1 MKKELKMKKTT
12 KLIIPTSLALAFI
25 PVVSSNCIGINK
37 EEKERD
43 TKFLK
48 QYNSILESISK
59 EFETLDFNIDITINK
74 KEKIYKYFVN
84 HYENLKNIENSL
96 KKNNFFEQIE
106 NVAKY
111 EKSSLT
117 FYAIKQGKKEK
128 ITDSNTIEKINEF
141 LNSFET
147 YYPSSSVFIDKELRR
162 LFDLNIEIYRII
174 FDYIQQF
181 STDKSTL
188 FEIRKLID
196 YKKYN
201 QIWKEKNNNAL
212 EPSFLNIKK
221 KQERDQ
227 TRNNFLS
234 DVLETIPKFFN
245 GKNNKSDE
253 FSYKFWNESIKNI
266 DYNKLFDEN
275 SNTHVHAW
283 FNLLNE
289 WKTILTHE
297 NNSKFDKIKNFVIQ
311 FNELFISNEIIIE
324 NNTNQQIVLDVNKFF
339 NKFKEAFQDLLGL
352 DFQKLNQLKEQ
363 IKNDCQLQINDF
375 LKVIISIKEKVI
387 ELQTLIKDVYGL

>member
-1 MKKELKMKKTT
+1 MKKII
-12 KLIIPTSLALAFI
+12 KLITPTSLTMVFI
-25 PVVSSNCIGINK
+25 PVVSSNCNGINK

-48 QYNSILESISK
+48 QYNLILESISK
-59 EFETLDFNIDITINK
+59 EFQTLDLNIDQTINK

-84 HYENLKNIENSL
+84 HYENIKKIENSL

-106 NVAKY
+106 NLAKY
-111 EKSSLT
+111 DKNSLSYYT
-117 FYAIKQGKKEK
+117 IKQGNKEK
-128 ITDSNTIEKINEF
+128 ITDNYTIEKINEF
-141 LNSFET
+141 LNGFET
-147 YYPSSSVFIDKELRR
+147 YFSSSSIFIDKELRR
-162 LFDLNIEIYRII
+162 LFDLNTEIYRII

-188 FEIRKLID
+188 FEIRKLVD
-196 YKKYN
+196 YKKYE
-201 QIWKEKNNNAL
+201 QIWKEKNNNAAD
-212 EPSFLNIKK
+212 PSFLNIKNK
-221 KQERDQ
+221 KERDQ

-253 FSYKFWNESIKNI
+253 FSYKFWNENIKNI

-297 NNSKFDKIKNFVIQ
+297 NNSKFDKLKNFINQ
-311 FNELFISNEIIIE
+311 FNSFFISNQITIE
-324 NNTNQQIVLDVNKFF
+324 SNTNQQVVLDLNKFF

-352 DFQKLNQLKEQ
+352 DFQKLIQFKKQVKE
-363 IKNDCQLQINDF
+363 DCQLQVEDF
-375 LKVIISIKEKVI
+375 LNVIVNIKEKII
-387 ELQTLIKDVYGL
+387 ELHTLIKDVYGL